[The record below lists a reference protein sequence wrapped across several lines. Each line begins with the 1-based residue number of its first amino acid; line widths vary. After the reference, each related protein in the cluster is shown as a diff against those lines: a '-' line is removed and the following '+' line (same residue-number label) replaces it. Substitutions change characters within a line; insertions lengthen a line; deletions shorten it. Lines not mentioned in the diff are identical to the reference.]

1 MFESLSDR
9 LGKIFDGLR
18 GRGALS
24 ENDVNEALREVRRA
38 LIEADVSLEVV
49 RAFVEQVR

>member
-9 LGKIFDGLR
+9 LGKIFEGLR

-24 ENDVNEALREVRRA
+24 ENDVNEALRMAQTILSPPLPEKNA
-38 LIEADVSLEVV
+38 SI
-49 RAFVEQVR
+49 